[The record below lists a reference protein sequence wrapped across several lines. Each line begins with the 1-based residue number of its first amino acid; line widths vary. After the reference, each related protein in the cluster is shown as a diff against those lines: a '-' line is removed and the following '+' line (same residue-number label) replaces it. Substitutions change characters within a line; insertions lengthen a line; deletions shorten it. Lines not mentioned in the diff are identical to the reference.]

1 MVKLHIWGVEWMTA
15 STEEIEKSRG
25 RADRERSLSDGV
37 LAVEGPYVG
46 IMEALAVTLW
56 E

>member
-1 MVKLHIWGVEWMTA
+1 MTA
-15 STEEIEKSRG
+15 STQDIEKSRG
-25 RADRERSLSDGV
+25 GADRERSLSDGV
-37 LAVEGPYVG
+37 LAVEGPCVG